1 MMKKINKLSET
12 HYQWLLMKKN
22 MLYVS
27 TKLEP
32 GDIQIIYAIYNEI
45 TGEDKKPNGCSSCL
59 RATISQLRQ
68 AFELHDK

>member
-1 MMKKINKLSET
+1 MMKKIEKLT
-12 HYQWLLMKKN
+12 DAHYAWLTEKKN
-22 MLYVS
+22 LLYVS

-32 GDIQIIYAIYNEI
+32 GDIQILYGIYNQV
-45 TGEDKKPNGCSSCL
+45 TGENKRPNGCGSCL